1 MSALAIYL
9 NDHLGGSTAGR
20 DLARRAAA
28 RNQGRGDYGPA
39 LTRIAREIAADRG
52 SLLEAMAAL
61 GVRTDPI
68 KVLGAWV
75 GEKLSRLKPNGQLLG
90 YSPLSRVVELESLSL
105 GVRGKLNL
113 WLALSDALAAD
124 ERLRGLDLAE
134 LADRARRQIA
144 DLDELRQRAAR
155 EALG

>member
-28 RNQGRGDYGPA
+28 HNQGRGDYGPA
-39 LTRIAREIAADRG
+39 LARIAREIAADRD

-61 GVRTDPI
+61 GVRRDPI

-155 EALG
+155 EALR